1 MIKNFAEFV
10 SESEMNEK
18 KGDTYTK
25 GCVMAYLDDLEPT
38 VAGIQS
44 KITED
49 ELYEEEGDRTFGL
62 ENEPHVTVL
71 WGIHSDEVSEDEVLD
86 TIKGIEWKQPIIVGH
101 LSLFEN
107 EKYDVLK
114 LTADAE
120 WLKEANKKLCE
131 SLPYSNDYPDY
142 NAHVTIAYI
151 KPGKGKELV
160 ERLDEIKEKI
170 IPTKMVY
177 SLPNGE
183 KRIIEA

>member
-62 ENEPHVTVL
+62 ENEPM
-71 WGIHSDEVSEDEVLD
+71 
-86 TIKGIEWKQPIIVGH
+86 
-101 LSLFEN
+101 SLYFGESIAM
-107 EKYDVLK
+107 KFLK
-114 LTADAE
+114 MKSWTRSKA
-120 WLKEANKKLCE
+120 
-131 SLPYSNDYPDY
+131 
-142 NAHVTIAYI
+142 
-151 KPGKGKELV
+151 
-160 ERLDEIKEKI
+160 
-170 IPTKMVY
+170 
-177 SLPNGE
+177 
-183 KRIIEA
+183 